1 MVTHHDTE
9 SVIWRIDKHLKSN
22 PSSIGEL
29 DIYLGAK
36 LKKMRLENRVLAWEN
51 IP

>member
-29 DIYLGAK
+29 DIYLGA
-36 LKKMRLENRVLAWEN
+36 RGQVLCCQDLS
-51 IP
+51 IQDLG